1 MKNASSEDF
10 VVENALPETT
20 WHLAGGFFFLRK
32 DPNSWLTSWK
42 IHENPIWMA
51 VENDL
56 ENPIWMDN
64 DLADLDRFGS
74 WKNRDTLW

>member
-42 IHENPIWMA
+42 IHENPI
-51 VENDL
+51 
-56 ENPIWMDN
+56 
-64 DLADLDRFGS
+64 
-74 WKNRDTLW
+74 